1 MVRSLLFLAALVSL
15 SACQTLASASD
26 VATVAAPVIAH
37 GPVVFAD
44 RTTADE
50 TAGRSV
56 ELAYKAARL
65 LVETLVDSGVIH
77 GARAAEF
84 QTLNRK
90 AYAAVQ
96 AARAAYRAGNAD
108 SIKKA
113 VTEANAAIAGLTAL
127 APGGQ

>member
-1 MVRSLLFLAALVSL
+1 MRRLALTVLAALSV
-15 SACQTLASASD
+15 AVASCAGLGTA
-26 VATVAAPVIAH
+26 ATVAEAAISGPVI
-37 GPVVFAD
+37 FAD

-50 TAGRSV
+50 TAGQSI

-65 LVETLVDSGVIH
+65 TVETLVDSGVIH
-77 GARAAEF
+77 GAAAAKV
-84 QTLNRK
+84 QVLNRK

-108 SIKKA
+108 SISKA
-113 VTEANAAIAGLTAL
+113 VKEANAAVAQLLAL